1 MMSAQPMEKPKN
13 NPLVEPWNTPFN
25 TPPFEEIKEEHY
37 LPAFQYAFA
46 QAKDELY
53 RIKAVKM
60 KPTFANT
67 VAKERKKWQPLLQL
81 CRKNSTFPVTI
92 LMP

>member
-1 MMSAQPMEKPKN
+1 MSAQPMEKPKN

-46 QAKDELY
+46 VAKDELY

-67 VAKERKKWQPLLQL
+67 IEAPVPPCCSRFQLIHSCKE
-81 CRKNSTFPVTI
+81 
-92 LMP
+92 